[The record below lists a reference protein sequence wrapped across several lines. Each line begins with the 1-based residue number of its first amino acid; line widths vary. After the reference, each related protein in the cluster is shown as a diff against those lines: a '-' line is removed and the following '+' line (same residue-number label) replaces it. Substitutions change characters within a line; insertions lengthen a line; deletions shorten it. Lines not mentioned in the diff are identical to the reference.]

1 MAVESPS
8 TLLALFAA
16 VLGPPASAALGKLT
30 GVLFPLATL
39 VVCTLADASTSV
51 VLAAEVSHN
60 NTSPVLHISAVVAN
74 CELLNKWEEVKV
86 VGEQILLIVGVL
98 VIHLGNFLFTIEHGE
113 FLANLEA
120 RNKMTLLEVRA
131 KTAVFGDVGEEL
143 QRHEYI
149 LLPWHGCE
157 HLRVRNEMAV
167 EEISRDGSGGHG
179 RLRRSSHGGTVRRK
193 PNWGHRGGSIVVS
206 NTAIHG
212 AAVGDV
218 EGAGFLVRLGD
229 CGCSQIKS
237 GTGKHSITVLHGD
250 VLDPNGRL
258 HVVGSRHFGF
268 RRFVRRH
275 AVSVNVIGISSRVLM
290 TDRWASSRSARGS

>member
-30 GVLFPLATL
+30 GVLLPLATL
-39 VVCTLADASTSV
+39 VICTLADPSTSV

-60 NTSPVLHISAVVAN
+60 NAGPVLHISAVVAN
-74 CELLNKWEEVKV
+74 CELLNKREEVEV
-86 VGEQILLIVGVL
+86 VGEQVLLVVSILVV
-98 VIHLGNFLFTIEHGE
+98 HLRNFLFAIEHCE
-113 FLANLEA
+113 LLANLEA

-131 KTAVFGDVGEEL
+131 KTAVLGDVGEEL
-143 QRHEYI
+143 QGHEHI

-167 EEISRDGSGGHG
+167 EEISRDGSDRHG
-179 RLRRSSHGGTVRRK
+179 RLRRSGHGGSVRRK
-193 PNWGHRGGSIVVS
+193 SNWGHRGGSIVVS
-206 NTAIHG
+206 NAAIHG
-212 AAVGDV
+212 APVGDV
-218 EGAGFLVRLGD
+218 KGAGFLVRLGD
-229 CGCSQIKS
+229 CWCSEIKS

-258 HVVGSRHFGF
+258 HVVGSRHFSF
-268 RRFVRRH
+268 RRFIRRH
-275 AVSVNVIGISSRVLM
+275 AVAVNIVGISSRVLM
-290 TDRWASSRSARGS
+290 TDRRASSRSTRGS